1 VFDGSIR
8 ECYKPTGVVKQQS
21 RNKGDFF
28 ADDLLT
34 IGGIYREED
43 GEQLKRRSSTK
54 VVSSRNGCYQGI
66 LWPAFTGKVT
76 AVSVATVE

>member
-1 VFDGSIR
+1 MLQAYWCG
-8 ECYKPTGVVKQQS
+8 KTAKQKQ
-21 RNKGDFF
+21 RRFFF